1 MAEDHGVIGDH
12 SSLDRDPHADEW
24 DLELIDELLSLTPT
38 ERVLRHERLLESMQ
52 LLREAGIRLYGF
64 DPRVPEEDE

>member
-1 MAEDHGVIGDH
+1 MFDEDC
-12 SSLDRDPHADEW
+12 DPHSQEV
-24 DLELIDELLSLTPT
+24 DLELLDELLSLTPT
-38 ERVLRHERLLESMQ
+38 QRVRRHERLLESMQ